1 MGTASEGLAPPPD
14 DVDAI
19 RAGWR
24 RLAPQLDT
32 EVIDTVG
39 RILRAA
45 ALLTRRGDEFL
56 AGFGLTR
63 GEFDILSALRRA
75 DAPQS
80 PGTLR
85 TVSLASGPAVTK
97 RLRGLEERRLV
108 GRAPNPADGR
118 GALIALTPAGEQLID
133 DVFPRLL
140 ELERALL
147 AGVPAGERTAVVHS
161 LRAALASIE
170 TAPGAGQTTE

>member
-1 MGTASEGLAPPPD
+1 MGTASEGRAPVD

-19 RAGWR
+19 RADWR

-56 AGFGLTR
+56 AGFGLAR

-97 RLRGLEERRLV
+97 RLRGLEERRLLE
-108 GRAPNPADGR
+108 RSPNPADGR
-118 GALIALTPAGEQLID
+118 GALIALTPAGEELID
-133 DVFPRLL
+133 RVFPRLL
-140 ELERALL
+140 DLENALL
-147 AGVPAGERTAVVHS
+147 AGVPAGARAHVVPS
-161 LRAALASIE
+161 LRAVLASID
-170 TAPGAGQTTE
+170 GAQTTE